1 MDLRTLKRLK
11 KEYDELLREPIPH
24 CKAHPMD
31 FNQLAEWEAVIEGP
45 EETPY
50 VGGLFHLHILFP
62 NEYPF
67 RPPKIIFK
75 TRVYH
80 PNISSTGGI
89 CLDILKDA
97 WSPALTIGKI
107 LLSICSLLADPNPN
121 DPLMPDIAR
130 IYIENNEQFVENA
143 TEYTQKFAMEND
155 LHSINK

>member
-1 MDLRTLKRLK
+1 MELRTIKRLR
-11 KEYDELLREPIPH
+11 KEYEELSREPIPH
-24 CKAHPMD
+24 CKAIPID
-31 FNQLAEWEAVIEGP
+31 INNLAEWQAIIEGP

-50 VGGLFHLHILFP
+50 VGGIFHLNILFP

-67 RPPKIIFK
+67 RPPKIVFK

-121 DPLMPDIAR
+121 DPLMPDIAK
-130 IYIENNEQFVENA
+130 IYIDNHQQFIQNA
-143 TEYTQKFAMEND
+143 MDYTKKFAMDE
-155 LHSINK
+155 